1 MRVNWREINA
11 ARNSH
16 AALFAACSLY
26 GYTLHPVRAPEG
38 DVTCYSLNSLN
49 EPSYREEIGDAPCTT
64 IVGGPHATACPREVA
79 RYADYV
85 VVGEGEYTLPRLLA
99 RIEGGQGGPVPGVV
113 TREGGLPADHSV
125 RLDAFPPF
133 SVMKGYIEIS
143 RGCPFGCAF
152 CETPRIFGS
161 AMRHRSIDAIAT
173 YARRYRDV
181 RFVSPN
187 ALAYGSDGRH
197 PDLEKVERLL
207 ASLEGNIYFGSFPNE
222 VRPEFVTDEA
232 LGLISRY
239 CSNTRVAFGVQSG
252 SDPVLRRI
260 GRGHTVADGIRA
272 VELCRDHG
280 LIPVVDFI
288 LGFPFETEED
298 EEATL
303 GLIRWVA
310 RSGRVRVH
318 AFLPL
323 PGTPLA
329 GAAPRQPGPRADRLL
344 GRLALAGKLTGTWRP
359 PAGGFSRPPCEEEAH
374 PRREAHR
381 FTGPSRP

>member
-1 MRVNWREINA
+1 MRVNWREISA

-26 GYTLHPVRAPEG
+26 GYPLHPAREPLG

-49 EPSYREEIGDAPCTT
+49 EPSYREEIREAPCTT
-64 IVGGPHATACPREVA
+64 IVGGPHATACPEEVA

-85 VVGEGEYTLPRLLA
+85 VVGEGEYTLPRLLTF
-99 RIEGGQGGPVPGVV
+99 IEEGKEGPLPGVV
-113 TREGGLPADHSV
+113 TAEAGLPVDHAV

-152 CETPRIFGS
+152 CQTPRIFGPC
-161 AMRHRSIDAIAT
+161 MRHRSIDAIGA

-181 RFVSPN
+181 RLVSPN

-197 PDLEKVERLL
+197 PRPEKVERLL
-207 ASLEGNIYFGSFPNE
+207 SSLHGNIYFGTFPNE
-222 VRPEFVTDEA
+222 VRPEFVDDRA
-232 LGLISRY
+232 LDLIARY
-239 CSNTRVAFGVQSG
+239 CSNTRVAFGIQSG
-252 SDPVLRRI
+252 SDRVLREI
-260 GRGHTVADGIRA
+260 GRGHTVADGLRA
-272 VELCRDHG
+272 VELSRDHG
-280 LIPVVDFI
+280 LVPVVDLI
-288 LGFPFETEED
+288 LGFPFETPED

-303 GLIRWVA
+303 GLVRTVV
-310 RSGRVRVH
+310 RSGVVRLH

-329 GAAPRQPGPRADRLL
+329 GTVPRPVSPEAGRFL
-344 GRLALAGKLTGTWRP
+344 GKLALSGKLTGTWTDPERR
-359 PAGGFSRPPCEEEAH
+359 FSK
-374 PRREAHR
+374 HR
-381 FTGPSRP
+381 GDTPL

>member
-16 AALFAACSLY
+16 ASLFAACSLY
-26 GYTLHPVRAPEG
+26 GYTLRPVKAPEP
-38 DVTCYSLNSLN
+38 DITCYSLNSLN
-49 EPSYREEIGDAPCTT
+49 EPAFREEIREAPCTT
-64 IVGGPHATACPREVA
+64 IAGGPHATACPAEVA

-85 VVGEGEYTLPRLLA
+85 VVGEGEFTLPRLLA
-99 RIEGGQGGPVPGVV
+99 RLEEGKEGPVPGVV
-113 TREGGLPADHSV
+113 TGAGGLPVDHAV

-152 CETPRIFGS
+152 CQTPRIFGR
-161 AMRHRSIDAIAT
+161 AMRHRSIDAIAA

-181 RFVSPN
+181 RLVSPN

-197 PDLEKVERLL
+197 PHPDKVEKLL
-207 ASLEGNIYFGSFPNE
+207 SSLDGNIYFGTFPNE
-222 VRPEFVTDEA
+222 VRPEFVDDRA
-232 LGLISRY
+232 LELITRY
-239 CSNTRVAFGVQSG
+239 CSNTRVAFGIQSG
-252 SDPVLRRI
+252 SDRVLAAI

-280 LIPVVDFI
+280 LTPIVDLI
-288 LGFPFETEED
+288 LGFPCETPGD

-303 GLIRWVA
+303 GLIRTVV
-310 RSGRVRVH
+310 RTGRVRLH
-318 AFLPL
+318 AFIPL

-329 GAAPRQPGPRADRLL
+329 GTTPRPVSAGAARAL
-344 GRLALAGKLTGTWRP
+344 GRLALAGKLTGTWMDPVRR
-359 PAGGFSRPPCEEEAH
+359 FSRPPD
-374 PRREAHR
+374 
-381 FTGPSRP
+381 